1 MPNQLDPVDCVSS
14 GKSHIRDIKK
24 YPPFREHYIDYVQ
37 SLTAALSIDI
47 AEKIEILAKRLLV
60 AWKDG
65 RSVFLCGNG
74 GSAGNAI
81 HLANDLLYGVGARNS
96 LPGIRVEAL
105 SANPAVL
112 TCLSNDLGYDQ
123 VFSEQLR
130 VKGQPGDLLLAL
142 SGSGNSQNIVTAI
155 EMANEIGMTT
165 FAILAFSGGRCREVV
180 QFPIHFSVHDMQI
193 AEDIQLVVGHMCM
206 QWLSQASAMN
216 SEKATEIK
224 E

>member
-1 MPNQLDPVDCVSS
+1 
-14 GKSHIRDIKK
+14 
-24 YPPFREHYIDYVQ
+24 
-37 SLTAALSIDI
+37 
-47 AEKIEILAKRLLV
+47 
-60 AWKDG
+60 
-65 RSVFLCGNG
+65 
-74 GSAGNAI
+74 
-81 HLANDLLYGVGARNS
+81 
-96 LPGIRVEAL
+96 
-105 SANPAVL
+105 
-112 TCLSNDLGYDQ
+112 LGYDQ